1 MENLAINTNVV
12 LLVGNFEYKRGIVK
26 KIKDNKALVYFT
38 HTELSRWCNVSNLL
52 EVKKCA

>member
-12 LLVGNFEYKRGIVK
+12 LSVGNFEYKRGIVK

-52 EVKKCA
+52 EVKKCD